1 MRRAFGTSRHLS
13 LPTRPQEMGFRE
25 ALFSATQE
33 EVRLHTAGGGNYDPS
48 QDHRFIWACQ
58 WLAVAEGRQRR
69 DLEGLI
75 D

>member
-1 MRRAFGTSRHLS
+1 
-13 LPTRPQEMGFRE
+13 MGFRE
-25 ALFSATQE
+25 ALFSATQV
-33 EVRLHTAGGGNYDPS
+33 EVRLHTAGGGNYVPS